1 MENLIKIN
9 RIGFSQIIQKE
20 IFGDD
25 NLDTKFCNCCDSIF
39 PFDNEILLKYIKDI
53 LPNNINITANW
64 GNVIK
69 PEKELCA
76 FINTEL
82 PYNKE
87 ENTNIYNAI
96 YLLKFDSETQ
106 ETLCFADNNLKIA
119 EYKPE
124 AIEGDLFILPANI
137 YRRVPINNS
146 TKNQIILNIVFE
158 KID

>member
-25 NLDTKFCNCCDSIF
+25 DLDTKFCECCDSIF
-39 PFDNEILLKYIKDI
+39 PFNNEILLKYIKDI

-69 PEKELCA
+69 PEKELCS

-82 PYNKE
+82 PYNE
-87 ENTNIYNAI
+87 QENTNIYNAI
-96 YLLKFDSETQ
+96 YFLKFDPQ
-106 ETLCFADNNLKIA
+106 IQKTLCFADNNLKIG

-137 YRRVPINNS
+137 YRRIPINNS
-146 TKNQIILNIVFE
+146 KKNQIILNIVFE
-158 KID
+158 KIH

>member
-25 NLDTKFCNCCDSIF
+25 DLDTKFCSCCDSIF

-82 PYNKE
+82 PYTEE

-106 ETLCFADNNLKIA
+106 ETLCFADNNLNIA

-124 AIEGDLFILPANI
+124 AIEGDLFVLPANI